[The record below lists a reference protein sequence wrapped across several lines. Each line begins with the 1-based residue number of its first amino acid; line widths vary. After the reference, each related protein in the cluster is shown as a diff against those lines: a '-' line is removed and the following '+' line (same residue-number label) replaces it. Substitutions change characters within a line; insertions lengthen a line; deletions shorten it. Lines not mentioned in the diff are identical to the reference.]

1 MAQTLKERIREDLNT
16 ARRERDKA
24 VTTLL
29 TTTLADL
36 RYREIELG
44 REATDEEVLD
54 VVGRAIKKRREA
66 AEQMRAGAGT
76 GHGGS
81 AEAAAVREEREAE
94 RLSVY
99 MPPPLDDASVRD
111 MVRAA
116 IADGA
121 DNVGAVMKAIMP
133 ALKGRFDGRE
143 ANRIVREELG

>member
-1 MAQTLKERIREDLNT
+1 MAQTLKERIREDLNK

-24 VTTLL
+24 GTTLL
-29 TTTLADL
+29 TTTLAEL
-36 RYREIELG
+36 RNREIELG
-44 REATDEEVLD
+44 RDATDEDVLD

-66 AEQMRAGAGT
+66 ATQIRAAAGT
-76 GHGGS
+76 GRG
-81 AEAAAVREEREAE
+81 AAAESAAAREEREAE
-94 RLSVY
+94 MLGVY

-133 ALKGRFDGRE
+133 ALRGRFDGRE